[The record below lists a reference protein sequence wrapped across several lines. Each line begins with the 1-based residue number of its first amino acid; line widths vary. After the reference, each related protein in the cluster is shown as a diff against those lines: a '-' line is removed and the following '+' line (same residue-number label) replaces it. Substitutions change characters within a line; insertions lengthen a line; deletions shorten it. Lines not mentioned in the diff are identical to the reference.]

1 MTNLVT
7 RKTKL
12 VFTSADVKR
21 EAGKFREVAIEAH
34 PLHATVRLKGL
45 RTGYDITWVAIYDM
59 AVRLAVEKARADKKN
74 ARRGGR

>member
-12 VFTSADVKR
+12 IFTSADIVR
-21 EAGKFREVAIEAH
+21 ESGKFREVVIEAH

-45 RTGYDITWVAIYDM
+45 RTGYDIPWSSIWSM
-59 AVRLAVEKARADKKN
+59 AVRAEVEKTRAEKK
-74 ARRGGR
+74 AAKRGKR